1 MASKKKVK
9 VAAEQ
14 AVESI
19 KTKVV
24 RLKKKAKAAAD
35 GPAKRKATKAVKRAQ
50 RRRRAVASTMA
61 KPAAA
66 AT

>member
-1 MASKKKVK
+1 MAKKKVK

-14 AVESI
+14 SVDSI
-19 KTKVV
+19 KTKVA
-24 RLKKKAKAAAD
+24 RLKKKATAAAE
-35 GPAKRKATKAVKRAQ
+35 GPAKRKATKAVKCAQ
-50 RRRRAVASTMA
+50 RRKRAVAATIP